1 MGAIDKAI
9 EKYGGLVEAD
19 PLAERATPLPDGITP
34 QRALY
39 LEMIGA
45 IRLTDT
51 QRRNARDLLPYT
63 SPKLAVT
70 VQATAGE
77 SFAKQM
83 ERIWYR
89 TERARRLAPPPP
101 QIINATEVTEQGPE
115 GMGLTNGAPS
125 QILERRMLS
134 HEPVDP
140 EVEPVE
146 RIRRRVRSRP
156 AQFFS
161 RH

>member
-1 MGAIDKAI
+1 MPTGVGKAL
-9 EKYGGLVEAD
+9 EKLNLDGNLDYLGEGK
-19 PLAERATPLPDGITP
+19 PTPLPDGITP

-39 LEMIGA
+39 LEMIGK
-45 IRLTDT
+45 LTLTPT

-77 SFAKQM
+77 SFAKRM

-101 QIINATEVTEQGPE
+101 QIINAIEMTEPGPE
-115 GMGLTNGAPS
+115 EMGLTNSAPS
-125 QILERRMLS
+125 QIPERRMVS
-134 HEPVDP
+134 HKPVDP
-140 EVEPVE
+140 QVEPVE
-146 RIRRRVRSRP
+146 RIRPGV
-156 AQFFS
+156 
-161 RH
+161 